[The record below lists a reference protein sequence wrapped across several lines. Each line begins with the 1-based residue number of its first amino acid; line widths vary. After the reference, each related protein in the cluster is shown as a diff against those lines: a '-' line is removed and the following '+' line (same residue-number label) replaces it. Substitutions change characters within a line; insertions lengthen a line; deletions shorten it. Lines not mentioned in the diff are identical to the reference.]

1 MGYGRTEWEYNQKH
15 KPLWGIVRR
24 DNDWNEGGSSMV
36 NWNYNFENVSK
47 NPPTKDYYRF
57 LLGDIREEDALL
69 SDDEICTAIQVE
81 NNDLNKVMSALI
93 NLAINTLSSALA
105 GEVTEYALGPAK
117 EKRGHAEARLKRLK
131 SLALSYGEGYS
142 AGYAFGEK

>member
-1 MGYGRTEWEYNQKH
+1 
-15 KPLWGIVRR
+15 
-24 DNDWNEGGSSMV
+24 MV

-57 LLGDIREEDALL
+57 LLGDIREDDPLL
-69 SDDEICTAIQVE
+69 SDDEICTAIKVE
-81 NNDLNKVMSALI
+81 NNNLDRVMNTLI

-105 GEVTEYALGPAK
+105 GEVTEYSLGPAK
-117 EKRGHAEARLKRLK
+117 EKRGHAEERLKRLK
-131 SLALSYGEGYS
+131 ALALSYGGGRS